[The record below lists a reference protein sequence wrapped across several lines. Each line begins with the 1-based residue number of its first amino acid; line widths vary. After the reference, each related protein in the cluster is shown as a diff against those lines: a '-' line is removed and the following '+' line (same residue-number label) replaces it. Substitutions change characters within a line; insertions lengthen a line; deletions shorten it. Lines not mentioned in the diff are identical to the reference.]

1 MGKRIAYASWEI
13 GEAARIEQA
22 LEPFAALG
30 FILQEIPML
39 NATSDL
45 LADAGKVVLAL
56 HERATL
62 MLVGCG
68 ETQKTPGEEVA
79 PHDQ

>member
-13 GEAARIEQA
+13 GEAARIRQA
-22 LEPFAALG
+22 LEPFESFGL
-30 FILQEIPML
+30 ILQEMPMI

-45 LADAGKVVLAL
+45 LTDAGKVVLAL

-62 MLVGCG
+62 MLEGVG
-68 ETQKTPGEEVA
+68 ETHEEPGGEVS
-79 PHDQ
+79 HGQ

>member
-22 LEPFAALG
+22 LQPFEAFG
-30 FILQEIPML
+30 FILQEVPMI
-39 NATSDL
+39 NATNDL
-45 LADAGKVVLAL
+45 LAAAGNVVLAL

-62 MLVGCG
+62 MLVGAG
-68 ETQKTPGEEVA
+68 EAQEEPEKVV

>member
-22 LEPFAALG
+22 LEPFEALA
-30 FILQEIPML
+30 FIFQAVPLIHE
-39 NATSDL
+39 THDL
-45 LADAGKVVLAL
+45 LAAAGNVVLAL

-62 MLVGCG
+62 MLVGAD
-68 ETQKTPGEEVA
+68 EAQEEPEKVV